1 MTPTRLSIVA
11 AAAALALLVPASTAR
26 AADGALDSSFG
37 DGGKVETPIR
47 GHDDTGY
54 AVAVQP
60 DGKIVVAGVSKASSD
75 FAVSDYDMAV
85 TRYLP
90 DGTLDPDFGSDG
102 TVVTPVVAGDDLA
115 YALALQPDGKIVVV
129 GQASNG
135 ANADVAVLRYLADG
149 SLDPAFDDDGI
160 VITAIGPGD
169 DIAYGLALQP
179 DGKIVVTGEASTAC
193 CGQDTAVLRY
203 LDDGSLDPD
212 FGGGSGMVLVG
223 VGPDDSYGGAVAVQA
238 DGSIVIA
245 GAGNLAGGDL
255 DFAVFRLLSDG
266 LIDAS
271 FGSGGTAI
279 TELSTADDRPWSL
292 GIQPDGKIVVA
303 GTQSDD
309 GNGNFALARYLD
321 DGSLDS
327 SFGGDGTVVSAIT
340 ISQDVLVAGAL
351 LLQPDGKIVVG
362 GSTVQSSSVFAVA
375 RYLGDGSLDA
385 SFDGDGVAVLSGG
398 PAFAYGLALQAD
410 GKIVAAGSPGAGDLV
425 VARYLG
431 DTVLPTNPTLAS
443 PSHTV
448 GTAASD
454 TTVDVTLSGASDDNT
469 GVDGFSYEWDTVATT
484 VPDEVKDA
492 EEDASGL
499 ASPELVDGD
508 SHYVHVRVRD
518 KAGNWSDAVHLGPF
532 WIDTVAPTRP
542 SLGGAV
548 ERRFQ
553 TRTSFVLSWL
563 GASDGGSGIESYEVQ
578 VKRARWSGGFGSYA
592 VWKSAVPGTGATF
605 AGRPGRTYCFRARSQ
620 DGADHL
626 SAWSRTRCT
635 AVPLDDRALTASG
648 PWVRKTGNGYYL
660 GTRSLSWVP
669 GAALVKTGV
678 RARRL
683 AVIVTRSPDCGQI
696 KVYWRARLVKEVDLT
711 ASMTRKKQV
720 IGVASFDTL
729 RSGKVRIVAAS
740 STRAACVEGLGVS
753 GA

>member
-1 MTPTRLSIVA
+1 MTLIRLSIA
-11 AAAALALLVPASTAR
+11 AAAGALALMAASTAR

-75 FAVSDYDMAV
+75 FAVSDYDMAL

-115 YALALQPDGKIVVV
+115 YALALQSDGKIVVV

-160 VITAIGPGD
+160 VTTAIGPGD

-203 LDDGSLDPD
+203 LADGSLDPD
-212 FGGGSGMVLVG
+212 FGAGSGRVLVG
-223 VGPDDSYGGAVAVQA
+223 VGPDGSYGGAVAVQA
-238 DGSIVIA
+238 DGTIVVA
-245 GAGNLAGGDL
+245 GAGTLAGGDL
-255 DFAVFRLLSDG
+255 DFAVFRLQPDG

-271 FGSGGTAI
+271 FGAGGTAI
-279 TELSTADDRPWSL
+279 TEFSTADDRPWSL
-292 GIQPDGKIVVA
+292 GIRPDGKIVVA
-303 GTQSDD
+303 GTQADEGS
-309 GNGNFALARYLD
+309 GNFALARYLA
-321 DGSLDS
+321 DGSLDP

-351 LLQPDGKIVVG
+351 VLQPDGKIVVG

-385 SFDGDGVAVLSGG
+385 SFDGDGIAVLTGG

-425 VARYLG
+425 VARYHG
-431 DTVLPTNPTLAS
+431 DTVLPTNPTLDS

-448 GTAASD
+448 GAAASD
-454 TTVDVTLSGASDDNT
+454 ATVEVTLSGASDDNT
-469 GVDGFSYEWDTVATT
+469 GVDGFSYEWDTAATT
-484 VPDEVKDA
+484 VPDTVKDA

-499 ASPELVDGD
+499 TSPGLADGD
-508 SHYVHVRVRD
+508 SHYVHLRVRD
-518 KAGNWSDAVHLGPF
+518 NAGNWSDATHLGPF
-532 WIDTVAPTRP
+532 QIDTLAPTRP
-542 SLGGAV
+542 SLGAAL

-553 TRTSFVLSWL
+553 TRTSFAVSWR

-592 VWKSAVPGTGATF
+592 VWKSAAAGTAATF
-605 AGRPGRTYCFRARSQ
+605 VGRPGQTYCFRARTR
-620 DGADHL
+620 DGADNL
-626 SAWSRTRCT
+626 STWSRPRCT

-648 PWVRKTGNGYYL
+648 PWLRKTGTGYYL

-669 GAALVKTGV
+669 GATLVKTDA

-683 AVIVTRSPDCGQI
+683 AVVVTKSPECGLI
-696 KVYWRARLVKEVDLT
+696 KVYWKGRLVREITLT
-711 ASMTRKKQV
+711 ASVTRRKQV
-720 IGVASFDTL
+720 VGVAFFDTP
-729 RSGKVRIVAAS
+729 RSGKVAIVAAS

-753 GA
+753 AA